1 MKDYPETKWKIEGHT
16 DNTGSQKLNRDLS
29 INRAKSVYNYFVSNG
44 ISSARLSYNG
54 YGPDYP
60 IGDNS
65 TETGKALNRRVAIVL
80 VSDNENEAKNLT
92 APNESIAYNVTCR
105 EKCW

>member
-16 DNTGSQKLNRDLS
+16 DNTGSQKLNKELS

-44 ISSARLSYNG
+44 ITAARLSYNG
-54 YGPDYP
+54 YGSDYP
-60 IGDNS
+60 IADNN

-80 VSDNENEAKNLT
+80 VSGNEAEAKNIT
-92 APNESIAYNVTCR
+92 VPNRITII
-105 EKCW
+105 